1 MMTNELITEQDDI
14 AIRQYAKRLDAQSG
28 EDAYHNAVCTILEHP
43 PEQIKNVVGLCS
55 VATKMSLYKIFR
67 HEATERKN
75 IEHFINDDPVPAQ
88 RGLAHG
94 WGVKLLKCRKGLHE
108 MVESNL
114 AYVGTRRTC
123 LACMQERLKR
133 KRQR

>member
-1 MMTNELITEQDDI
+1 MTTNELISNEDDVVL
-14 AIRQYAKRLDAQSG
+14 RGYAKRLNVELG
-28 EDAYHNAVCTILEHP
+28 EDAYHNAVCDILHHKTEVQNILALGTIA
-43 PEQIKNVVGLCS
+43 IRRSLC
-55 VATKMSLYKIFR
+55 KIFR
-67 HEATERKN
+67 HENTERKN
-75 IEHFINDDPVPAQ
+75 IEHYINNDPVPAQ
-88 RGLAHG
+88 RGLVHG

-123 LACMQERLKR
+123 LVCMQERLKR